1 MVTDCGRH
9 RTRVVQVAGS
19 DTAIREEGSVI
30 GVPFSNSLLCVGIQ
44 YVGVILAWLLWV
56 ILWVSGEW

>member
-30 GVPFSNSLLCVGIQ
+30 GVPFSSSLLC
-44 YVGVILAWLLWV
+44 LAYSVLV
-56 ILWVSGEW
+56 